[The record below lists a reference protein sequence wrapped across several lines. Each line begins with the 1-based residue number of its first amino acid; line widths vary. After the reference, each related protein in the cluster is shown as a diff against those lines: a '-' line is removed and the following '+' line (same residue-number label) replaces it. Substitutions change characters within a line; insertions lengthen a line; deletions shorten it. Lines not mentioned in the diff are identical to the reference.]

1 MVKELMLC
9 SILWE
14 KTPFRVLHML
24 ERLADAAQRST
35 SMTRPDPPLQNTSYA
50 RYSRMLWLILVLL
63 LLMATRFIAR
73 R

>member
-1 MVKELMLC
+1 MKN
-9 SILWE
+9 
-14 KTPFRVLHML
+14 RVLHVL

-63 LLMATRFIAR
+63 LMTNFTIDE
-73 R
+73 